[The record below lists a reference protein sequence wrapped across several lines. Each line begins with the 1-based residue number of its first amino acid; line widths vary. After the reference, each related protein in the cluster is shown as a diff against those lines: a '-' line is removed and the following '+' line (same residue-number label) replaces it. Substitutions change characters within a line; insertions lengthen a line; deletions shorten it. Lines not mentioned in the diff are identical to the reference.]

1 MALFISNVWK
11 AQLKAA
17 QKLPCGDLY
26 LGFLAPGPCGRSDQ
40 IQARCHH
47 WAADSGKW
55 CVYIVLPFWGLY
67 LLCTTPL
74 CFRGL
79 PVYCRFATQKDIN
92 LNLGWSPCPALFFLR
107 SFHSSANR
115 SWGLFHRTPCPEELR
130 TTHKSSPRYIL
141 IQATKAKIGDA
152 NICKPHTKHHISPHP
167 HTNETLW
174 DTSTQHP
181 TVVSLFSICS
191 LWV

>member
-1 MALFISNVWK
+1 LPHKKISTWI
-11 AQLKAA
+11 L
-17 QKLPCGDLY
+17 D
-26 LGFLAPGPCGRSDQ
+26 
-40 IQARCHH
+40 
-47 WAADSGKW
+47 
-55 CVYIVLPFWGLY
+55 
-67 LLCTTPL
+67 
-74 CFRGL
+74 GL
-79 PVYCRFATQKDIN
+79 PVPPF
-92 LNLGWSPCPALFFLR
+92 FFLR

-167 HTNETLW
+167 QTNETLW